1 LIWAEIRND
10 FEEVLESVGKRVI
23 HIDAWETEDDNEEGK
38 VIAKVIQSKSGNI
51 YVEYMDERAKVDT
64 LAQEVI
70 EETIQKLKEE
80 VA

>member
-1 LIWAEIRND
+1 MIWAEIKND

>member
-10 FEEVLESVGKRVI
+10 FEESNELGERVI
-23 HIDAWETEDDNEEGK
+23 CIDAWETEDDNEEGK
-38 VIAKVIQSKSGNI
+38 IIAKVIQSKSGNAH
-51 YVEYMDERAKVDT
+51 VEYIDERAKVDT

>member
-38 VIAKVIQSKSGNI
+38 VIAKVIQSKSRNV

-80 VA
+80 IA